1 MDFSEVMK
9 QRERSVITD
18 APEGLGSSLNRG
30 ARGAE
35 VKGQASKR
43 GSFFSLPI
51 RAVRSLSRAK
61 QSKKPP
67 KSESDERDMGEFR
80 VSVTSDEEGSVLS
93 QSPVGIPLHSKSPV
107 GIHLHDEG
115 ERAAGQR
122 WRAGENPTATTAST
136 GEPSSMAAAAAVV
149 KAAVAAAT
157 EKLGQTS
164 VHELFR
170 EKIPPDLRWRRP
182 RQSSYALA
190 VIDRQAGDC
199 SNNGNPQSDAVV
211 PNNDDHHHHPHT
223 SVKGS
228 ERTGAYDKSSRAG
241 RRDTFLRGY
250 PIVDAGAVFSDT
262 DDDEDDDDNGDGDGL
277 LPNTPIHNDVQ
288 RLLKNRP
295 GRGASGLRG
304 RVTSTGRYPR
314 VPETAPSDDEGSS
327 WTPQTPPASQTP
339 PLTPPTS
346 LTPLSPSSWALS
358 ESSSDEFA
366 GSSMHRNRLSFFQHV
381 IPNAYELHRNIKAPS
396 SLCSSLSPERADG
409 CDDGTD
415 GGGTGRSTVNAL
427 ASWSSLASIL
437 LSSSDDKDIN
447 S

>member
-9 QRERSVITD
+9 HRERSVITD
-18 APEGLGSSLNRG
+18 AREGLASTSNRG

-35 VKGQASKR
+35 AKGQTSKR

-51 RAVRSLSRAK
+51 RAVRSLSRVK
-61 QSKKPP
+61 RSEKPP
-67 KSESDERDMGEFR
+67 KSGSDKQDVGEFR
-80 VSVTSDEEGSVLS
+80 ASVTSDEERSVPS
-93 QSPVGIPLHSKSPV
+93 QSPVVIPLRSKSPV
-107 GIHLHDEG
+107 GIPPHDEG
-115 ERAAGQR
+115 GRASGQR
-122 WRAGENPTATTAST
+122 WRAGKSPTATTAST
-136 GEPSSMAAAAAVV
+136 GEPSSTAAAAA
-149 KAAVAAAT
+149 A
-157 EKLGQTS
+157 KLGQTS
-164 VHELFR
+164 VHELVR
-170 EKIPPDLRWRRP
+170 EKIPPDFRWRRP

-190 VIDRQAGDC
+190 VIDRLAGDC

-211 PNNDDHHHHPHT
+211 PNDDHHHPHT

-228 ERTGAYDKSSRAG
+228 ERRGAYDKGSGAG

-262 DDDEDDDDNGDGDGL
+262 DDSDDDDDGDGDGL

-288 RLLKNRP
+288 RFLKNRP
-295 GRGASGLRG
+295 GRSGSGLRG
-304 RVTSTGRYPR
+304 RVTSTGRYQR

-327 WTPQTPPASQTP
+327 WTPRTPPASLTP

-346 LTPLSPSSWALS
+346 LTPPSPSSWVLS

-366 GSSMHRNRLSFFQHV
+366 GSSSVHRNRLSFFQHV
-381 IPNAYELHRNIKAPS
+381 IPNAYEFHRGFKVPS
-396 SLCSSLSPERADG
+396 SLCSSLSPERADVCG
-409 CDDGTD
+409 EGTD
-415 GGGTGRSTVNAL
+415 GDGTGRSTVKAL